1 MVTNTSTLFSQDAV
15 GMVHIKGYMYK
26 WIMQDLGKSS
36 VFSAVLTV
44 SCFGSHD
51 LGRSYF
57 CLRHTEQHLA
67 LRVCEI

>member
-36 VFSAVLTV
+36 VFSAVLAVQIHVSVHMTV
-44 SCFGSHD
+44 VSIWHCAYVKYKHIVG
-51 LGRSYF
+51 
-57 CLRHTEQHLA
+57 
-67 LRVCEI
+67 